1 MVDGHP
7 DQMWVLDQGAG
18 HFLERVQLPDD
29 SPAIHCAKLVGDQMI
44 ACDDMGWL
52 WRFKI

>member
-1 MVDGHP
+1 
-7 DQMWVLDQGAG
+7 
-18 HFLERVQLPDD
+18 LPDD
-29 SPAIHCAKLVGDQMI
+29 SPAIHCAKLVGDQMV